1 MLKFYGGPMM
11 LGWIVL
17 AMIEAGDDEKSKGL
31 VVGFVHE
38 IGRYCAAGY
47 ALSLLVG
54 KPVP

>member
-17 AMIEAGDDEKSKGL
+17 AMIEVGDDEKSKGL